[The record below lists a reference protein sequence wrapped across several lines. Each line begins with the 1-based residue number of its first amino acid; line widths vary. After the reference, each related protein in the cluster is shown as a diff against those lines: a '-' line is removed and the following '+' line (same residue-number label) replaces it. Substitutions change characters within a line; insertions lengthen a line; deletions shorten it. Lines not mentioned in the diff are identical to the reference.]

1 MNRVDATVG
10 SPRTVVRLIAIPA
23 ILQALLHTAHGF
35 NDFLFIARLDVLA
48 MTEAISACFGILVL
62 IFGIGQIVSIG
73 THTMA
78 AQLTGAQNYRRRKR
92 MLETAYLLAFCIGL
106 LITMVG
112 LFWTDEFVRILHLP
126 EDAHGYGVRYMR
138 ALFIGFPALMM
149 LHVVTGTFRGMG
161 YTMAPVIMEGTV
173 LILNTLLNGIFVL
186 GWLGGPELDVVG
198 AAWATILSC
207 AIITGIAI
215 VVLGRIIR
223 RDAGNQTTP
232 TTPGSRHESMRAIL
246 RIGVPASF
254 ISIIYG
260 FAFIALNRIASVMDG
275 PAQAAFGASL
285 RGIEW
290 VSWAV
295 CVGFHVAG
303 SVAVG
308 QCIGAGLAARARK
321 VAWSAVIQSVVMVQ
335 LVGIAMALTAHWTMP
350 LVVQDPAAQSL
361 GVTYLLW
368 MGFTMFF
375 VGIDTC
381 FEGVLI
387 GTGRSEVPMMI
398 SVVMNLLRIP
408 IAATLY
414 FGFPQL
420 GDGILFAVGLTSDI
434 PALADGAAQGFM
446 AIILALVVT
455 NVGKAI
461 WSCLAVYRL
470 DFDEVV
476 KRRAELLRE
485 SETSA

>member
-1 MNRVDATVG
+1 
-10 SPRTVVRLIAIPA
+10 
-23 ILQALLHTAHGF
+23 
-35 NDFLFIARLDVLA
+35 

-78 AQLTGAQNYRRRKR
+78 AQLTGAKNYRRRKR
-92 MLETAYLLAFCIGL
+92 MLETAYLIALCIGL
-106 LITMVG
+106 FITTVG
-112 LFWTDEFVRILHLP
+112 FFWTEEFVRILHLP
-126 EDAHGYGVRYMR
+126 DDAHEYGVRYMR
-138 ALFIGFPALMM
+138 ALFLGFPALMM

-161 YTMAPVIMEGTV
+161 YTTVPVYMEGTV
-173 LILNTLLNGIFVL
+173 LLLNTLLNGILVL

-207 AIITGIAI
+207 TITTA
-215 VVLGRIIR
+215 VAMVFLGRIIR
-223 RDAGNQTTP
+223 RDARNQTT
-232 TTPGSRHESMRAIL
+232 TTTSGSRRESVREIL
-246 RIGVPASF
+246 RIGIPASF
-254 ISIIYG
+254 ISIVYG

-290 VSWAV
+290 VAWAV
-295 CVGFHVAG
+295 CVGFHVAA

-308 QCIGAGLAARARK
+308 QCVGAGMADRARK
-321 VAWSAVIQSVVMVQ
+321 VAWSAVGQSIIMVQ

-361 GVTYLLW
+361 GVSYLLW
-368 MGFTMFF
+368 MGFTMFL
-375 VGIDTC
+375 VAIDTC

-408 IAATLY
+408 IAAALY
-414 FGFPQL
+414 FGFPQFGEGIAFAMGFTSAVPGL
-420 GDGILFAVGLTSDI
+420 SDGM
-434 PALADGAAQGFM
+434 AQGFM
-446 AIILALVVT
+446 AIIMALVIT
-455 NVGKAI
+455 NIGKAV
-461 WSCLAVYRL
+461 WSYLAVYFL
-470 DFDEVV
+470 DFNTLADT
-476 KRRAELLRE
+476 RSQLLQE
-485 SETSA
+485 PETST